1 MSSSEISRKTGFMSA
16 FGAATLMGF
25 VGFFS
30 RHINAQG
37 DVIAFSRMLCGAV
50 LFFFILLKLGRLKD
64 LSRYKLSYTMVLSG
78 LFMGTCLSAYVAAT
92 QMTSIANAVF
102 FIYIGPI
109 VSSVLAVI
117 FLREKMKSSTL
128 FSVIAVFAGMLL
140 VVGIVRFNNGSLH
153 VGLSFSPKTLTGD
166 VLALLSGA
174 GYGLFLFFGWYRTEV
189 PGDVRSF
196 WNFIFALAG
205 ICFLFLFTH
214 PSVSQMTFSDWMWWL
229 GIGIV
234 CGFGALSLCTIATRH
249 LQASEFACVSYWE
262 CVVAVLF
269 GYFVFSEP
277 LSLPQAIGGALIIV
291 GGVSEV
297 LFSIVL
303 NKSHVKENSPG

>member
-64 LSRYKLSYTMVLSG
+64 LRKYKLSYTMVLSG

-128 FSVIAVFAGMLL
+128 FAVIAVFAGMLL
-140 VVGIVRFNNGSLH
+140 VVGIVRFSNGSIH

-166 VLALLSGA
+166 VLALLSGV
-174 GYGLFLFFGWYRTEV
+174 GYGLFLFFGRYRTEV

-205 ICFLFLFTH
+205 IFFLFLFTH

-269 GYFVFSEP
+269 GYFIFSEP

>member
-50 LFFFILLKLGRLKD
+50 LFFFILLGQNRLKD
-64 LSRYKLSYTMVLSG
+64 LKKYKLSFSMVLSG
-78 LFMGTCLSAYVAAT
+78 IFIGTCLSAYVEAT
-92 QMTSIANAVF
+92 KLTSIANAVF

-117 FLREKMKSSTL
+117 FLRERMKVSTL
-128 FSVIAVFAGMLL
+128 FSIISVFLGMLL
-140 VVGIVRFNNGSLH
+140 IIGIVRFSNGSIH
-153 VGLSFSPKTLTGD
+153 VGLTFSPATMTGD
-166 VLALLSGA
+166 ILALLSGV
-174 GYGLFLFFGWYRTEV
+174 GYGLFLFFGRYRTEV
-189 PGDVRSF
+189 PGDIRSF
-196 WNFIFALAG
+196 WNFIFAIVG
-205 ICFLFLFTH
+205 ICFLFLFTS

-229 GIGIV
+229 GIGVV
-234 CGFGALSLCTIATRH
+234 CGFGALSLCTVATRH
-249 LQASEFACVSYWE
+249 LQASEYACISYWE
-262 CVVAVLF
+262 CVVAVFF
-269 GYFVFSEP
+269 GYVAFSEP
-277 LSLPQAIGGALIIV
+277 LSLTQAIGGGLIVV

-297 LFSIVL
+297 LFSLLL
-303 NKSHVKENSPG
+303 NRSHVKENSPG